1 MRKAKRSAT
10 ARAKRAAPAGVCG
23 ILKRGIIAGK
33 QDVKDDKRKITAQE
47 RLIAQLTK
55 QGANPAIIQKAKD
68 VLASLQDKLST
79 DEAQLSAFR
88 DEYAAAGCP
97 RPIP

>member
-1 MRKAKRSAT
+1 MRKAKRSAKARAKPT
-10 ARAKRAAPAGVCG
+10 ARAGFCGV
-23 ILKRGIIAGK
+23 LKRGIIAGK
-33 QDVKDDKRKITAQE
+33 QDVKDDERKITAQE

-55 QGANPAIIQKAKD
+55 QGAKPAIIKQAKD
-68 VLASLQDKLST
+68 VLASLENKLAS

-88 DEYAAAGCP
+88 DEYAAEGCP